1 MAPTAYSRAAALPF
15 DLHPRMI
22 GHQLIF
28 AAFLLTQILDGIFTY
43 AGVSALGVAAEGNPI
58 LAWLM
63 TSYGELLALAG
74 AKIVAA
80 GCGVALYVLG
90 VDRLLAI
97 LTLVYIGAALIP
109 WTLVLF

>member
-1 MAPTAYSRAAALPF
+1 MAPREFSRTAALPYE
-15 DLHPRMI
+15 LHPRMI
-22 GHQLIF
+22 GHQLVF

-43 AGVSALGVAAEGNPI
+43 AGVSAFGVAAEGNPI

-63 TSYGELLALAG
+63 TSYGELIALAG

-80 GCGVALYVLG
+80 CCGVALYILA

>member
-1 MAPTAYSRAAALPF
+1 METRSRVRTAALPIE
-15 DLHPRMI
+15 LHPRMI
-22 GHQLIF
+22 GHQLVF
-28 AAFLLTQILDGIFTY
+28 AAFLLTQVLDGVLTY
-43 AGVSALGVAAEGNPI
+43 TGVSALGVGAEGNPL

-63 TSYGELLALAG
+63 TSYGEVIALAG

-80 GCGVALYVLG
+80 ACGVALYILA

-109 WTLVLF
+109 WTIVLF